1 MTRRKTLSEG
11 SSDSAA
17 PGSIRSTGL
26 PLPEN
31 RWVNIL
37 CRVVDVRRGEIRL
50 LLLFSAYFFLITLPA
65 YIIKPVRVSLLLSDH
80 DPSRFPYAYLL
91 SAVLIGFAGSLNA
104 DLLNRLP
111 RRRFL
116 SGSLVFFMAGLI
128 VFRIILEFHWPIL
141 SMFYWFWGDLFI
153 VTLVTQFWIGAND
166 FFFPHQAKRLVGFMV
181 GGGLLGGFI
190 GALAAS
196 HLAPMIGTVNLLLVC
211 PVFLLGTLA
220 VVRTIYSR
228 AFPEPRLD
236 KAGEARGMKVAF
248 SEGLRLVRE
257 SPYLRI
263 LAALMAVGVVIGT
276 IIDFQFNAIIQDFF
290 PEEDVRTSFL
300 GIFLAGLM
308 ALSFVG
314 NLALTGRFLKRF
326 GIAAA
331 LLAAPTLLMS
341 ASLAVIMI
349 PASALLFWACFARG
363 TEKALDSTL
372 SQSAREILY
381 MPVPPAV
388 RAKAK
393 IFIDMFIVRS
403 AAGAAAVL
411 LLVFFSGLHISV
423 RQIGWLAAILAI
435 GWIILARAAAS
446 GYLDGVTGDLE
457 RKWQD
462 GRRLVEEKVDVNA
475 TRLVFDT
482 LQSRDRSSDLFAMNV
497 FDLYKRNRLG
507 PDLKKLLFQEPE
519 GCRIRSM
526 DAILEAGDRC
536 AFPDFEEAL
545 SDNSMNSEIEEILGL
560 ESYRSLMTEY
570 LEKVTNGES
579 PEITRMEAAKIAGM
593 MAPGPK
599 TIEVISRLLKD
610 DSPEVLNY
618 ALAGAARLG
627 RLELLPHMIGHL
639 ENPVTCR
646 AAQEALKSFGPSAVP
661 FLGEQLKRLDTPVAV
676 KKTLPDVLAGI
687 GNREAADVLMSE
699 LGGRAEVYQEDII
712 HALHEIRL
720 RDGSIPFSRER
731 VMAEI
736 LKQLRRAFRE
746 YLKEYLES
754 GNEADPDLRPRIRLI
769 FELLSLIFPAEDI
782 VRAYQN
788 ILKGT
793 KKSTDFSLEM
803 LDGILPQDLKKYL
816 LALVEDLGPEERARI
831 VRRLTRSL
839 SREGISS

>member
-1 MTRRKTLSEG
+1 MT
-11 SSDSAA
+11 
-17 PGSIRSTGL
+17 
-26 PLPEN
+26 EN
-31 RWVNIL
+31 RWVKIL
-37 CRVVDVRRGEIRL
+37 GRVVDVRRGEIRL

-80 DPSRFPYAYLL
+80 DPSRFAYAYLL
-91 SAVLIGFAGSLNA
+91 SAVLMGFAGSLNA

-111 RRRFL
+111 RRRCL
-116 SGSLVFFMAGLI
+116 SGSLVFFTAGLI
-128 VFRIILEFHWPIL
+128 VFRILLEFHWPIL
-141 SMFYWFWGDLFI
+141 SMLYWFWGDLFI
-153 VTLVTQFWIGAND
+153 VTLVTQFWIGVND

-196 HLAPMIGTVNLLLVC
+196 HLAPVIGTVNLLLVC
-211 PVFLLGTLA
+211 PVVLLGTLA
-220 VVRTIYSR
+220 VVRTIYPR

-236 KAGEARGMKVAF
+236 KGGEARGMKVAF
-248 SEGLRLVRE
+248 SDGLRLVRGDR
-257 SPYLRI
+257 YLRN
-263 LAALMAVGVVIGT
+263 LAALMAVGVLIGT
-276 IIDFQFNAIIQDFF
+276 LIDFQFNTIVQEFF
-290 PEEDVRTSFL
+290 PLEDVRTSFL

-314 NLALTGRFLKRF
+314 NLALTSRFLRRF

-331 LLAAPTLLMS
+331 LLTAPVLLMS
-341 ASLAVIMI
+341 ASLAVILI

-381 MPVPPAV
+381 MPVPPV
-388 RAKAK
+388 IRAKAK

-403 AAGAAAVL
+403 ATGAAAVL
-411 LLVFFSGLHISV
+411 ILVFFSGLHISV
-423 RQIGWLAAILAI
+423 RQVGWLAAVLAI
-435 GWIILARAAAS
+435 GWIFQARAAAS
-446 GYLDGVTGDLE
+446 GYLDAVTGDLK

-482 LQSRDRSSDLFAMNV
+482 LQSRDRSRDLFAMNI
-497 FDLYKRNRLG
+497 FDLYRRNRLG
-507 PDLKKLLFQEPE
+507 PDVKKLLFQEPE

-526 DAILEAGDRC
+526 DAILDAGDRC

-545 SDNSMNSEIEEILGL
+545 SDESLNSEIEEILGL

-570 LEKVTNGES
+570 LDKVTNEKS
-579 PEITRMEAAKIAGM
+579 PEIARMEAAKIAGM
-593 MAPGPK
+593 MAPGPE
-599 TIEVISRLLKD
+599 TIEVIGRLLED
-610 DSPEVLNY
+610 DSSEVLNY

-627 RLELLPHMIGHL
+627 RPELLPRMIGHL
-639 ENPVTCR
+639 ENPMVCR
-646 AAQEALKSFGPSAVP
+646 AAQEALKTFGPSAVP
-661 FLGEQLKRLDTPVAV
+661 FLGERLQRPDTPVAV
-676 KKTLPDVLAGI
+676 KKSLPDVLAGI
-687 GNREAADVLMSE
+687 GNREAADVLMSA
-699 LGGRAEVYQEDII
+699 LAAQAEAYQEDII

-731 VMAEI
+731 VMEEI
-736 LKQLRRAFRE
+736 LKQLRRTFRE
-746 YLKEYLES
+746 YLKEYHES

-782 VRAYQN
+782 VKAYQN

-803 LDGILPQDLKKYL
+803 LDGILPQDLKKSL
-816 LALVEDLGPEERARI
+816 FVLIEDLAPEERLRI
-831 VRRLTRSL
+831 LRRL
-839 SREGISS
+839 SRTMDRGGIAT